1 MKSFLIQVFLQV
13 LVILGFKLI
22 KEYVYIYKYLCINTC
37 TYLTV
42 YYITILY
49 NIIHKYI

>member
-22 KEYVYIYKYLCINTC
+22 KEYVYIYINT
-37 TYLTV
+37 YV
-42 YYITILY
+42 
-49 NIIHKYI
+49 